1 MKRTII
7 FLLTG
12 VVCLGLSWAAYQATA
27 PEEPPLSR
35 YVPSGALLYLQA
47 KDFSSLLAG
56 WNASPQKQRWMK
68 SSNYEVFS
76 RSRLFLRLKDASS
89 QFTTAAGI
97 PPDGSFLL
105 QVAGKQSVLALYDIG
120 KLQFLYMTKLSS
132 ANSMQSALWQTRSK
146 FETRSVSGMTF
157 YVRRDPESEKE
168 VAFAV
173 NGEYLLLATREDLMA
188 GALKLMGGSTDQS
201 VEVEPWWS
209 QSVAAGGVMGDLRMI
224 MNLEKIIPSPYF
236 RSYWIQQNITDMKQY
251 RAAVSDLFLSEKE
264 IREERVL
271 MKKPAAGGEAS
282 EGNGSDSVADLVR
295 LVPPQAGI
303 YEVKANP
310 SAEVCFNLLETK
322 ILAPHPGLAVAP
334 GLAPQVH
341 LTSGETG
348 NISDLESRIDQAPVR
363 STTPLDAA
371 SPLKELFQK
380 YKPRA
385 ILQVQS
391 SERDRDGVFVRLHT
405 GFALHSELDWDEAG
419 VRSALVD
426 FIRPSLTAGK
436 LGVAWMSRAGYQEL
450 DGLWT
455 FVTAARGRYLLIAD
469 DPALMNGMLARLN
482 EKVALQPALFIGGV
496 NLTRERENFAR
507 LTDLLDRGNSVAGTF
522 LTGRPTPQFFSDN
535 IGSLGS
541 TLAEVSSE
549 TIVVRDAGEKVLQT
563 VTYEWAR

>member
-1 MKRTII
+1 MKRTIV

-12 VVCLGLSWAAYQATA
+12 VVCIGLSWAAYQATA
-27 PEEPPLSR
+27 PEEAPLSR

-105 QVAGKQSVLALYDIG
+105 QVAGRQSVLALYDIG
-120 KLQFLYMTKLSS
+120 KLQFLYMSKLSS
-132 ANSMQSALWQTRSK
+132 TSSMQTALWQTRAK
-146 FETRSVSGMTF
+146 FETREVSGRTF

-173 NGEYLLLATREDLMA
+173 NGEYLLLATREDLVA
-188 GALKLMGGSTDQS
+188 EALKLMGGSTDQS

-209 QSVAAGGVMGDLRMI
+209 QSVAAGGVTGDLRMI

-251 RAAVSDLFLSEKE
+251 RAAVSDLFLSGKE

-282 EGNGSDSVADLVR
+282 EGNGSDSVSDLVR

-310 SAEVCFNLLETK
+310 SAEVCFKLLETK
-322 ILAPHPGLAVAP
+322 ILAPHPGPALAP
-334 GLAPQVH
+334 GLAPQEH

-380 YKPRA
+380 HKPRA

-391 SERDRDGVFVRLHT
+391 TERDRDGVFVRLHT
-405 GFALHSELDWDEAG
+405 GFAIHSELDWDEAG

-436 LGVAWMSRAGYQEL
+436 LGVAWMSRTGYQEL

-455 FVTAARGRYLLIAD
+455 FVTAAQGRYLLIAD

-482 EKVALQPALFIGGV
+482 EKVALQPAVFIGGV

-507 LTDLLDRGNSVAGTF
+507 LTGLLDRGNSVSDTF
-522 LTGRPTPQFFSDN
+522 LAGGPTPQFFSDN

-541 TLAEVSSE
+541 TLAEMSSE
-549 TIVVRDAGEKVLQT
+549 KIVVRDAGEKVLQT